1 MVALPDH
8 KAWAELVAVPATSV
22 FALPSGMSYLDAA
35 AITMNYTV
43 AYILLFELA
52 HLTPGKSLLLHSAG
66 GGVVSRRE
74 NSPFTFVPFP
84 RRSAGVYPS
93 PCPARKIQGEKDDEL
108 DFLITPRSRIL
119 YQDSEDSIRS
129 RSCNVCYVNCYVRL
143 YRGAWYDLSFPSFL
157 LIASLPPSLL

>member
-22 FALPSGMSYLDAA
+22 FALPPGMSYLDAA

-74 NSPFTFVPFP
+74 NSPFIFVLLRPGG
-84 RRSAGVYPS
+84 SVGV
-93 PCPARKIQGEKDDEL
+93 
-108 DFLITPRSRIL
+108 
-119 YQDSEDSIRS
+119 
-129 RSCNVCYVNCYVRL
+129 
-143 YRGAWYDLSFPSFL
+143 SFSSSS
-157 LIASLPPSLL
+157 SLPPSAKDTGRKR

>member
-22 FALPSGMSYLDAA
+22 FALPPGMSYLDAA

-74 NSPFTFVPFP
+74 NSPFIFVLLRPGG
-84 RRSAGVYPS
+84 SVGV
-93 PCPARKIQGEKDDEL
+93 
-108 DFLITPRSRIL
+108 
-119 YQDSEDSIRS
+119 
-129 RSCNVCYVNCYVRL
+129 
-143 YRGAWYDLSFPSFL
+143 SFSSSFSS
-157 LIASLPPSLL
+157 SLPPSARDTGRKR

>member
-1 MVALPDH
+1 MGDRVVALPDH

-66 GGVVSRRE
+66 GGVVSRTGEFSYYIYISFSRE
-74 NSPFTFVPFP
+74 CRSTSSPPP
-84 RRSAGVYPS
+84 PLEEDAG
-93 PCPARKIQGEKDDEL
+93 RK
-108 DFLITPRSRIL
+108 R
-119 YQDSEDSIRS
+119 
-129 RSCNVCYVNCYVRL
+129 
-143 YRGAWYDLSFPSFL
+143 
-157 LIASLPPSLL
+157 

>member
-74 NSPFTFVPFP
+74 NSPFIFVFPFSGQC
-84 RRSAGVYPS
+84 RSKSHP
-93 PCPARKIQGEKDDEL
+93 PPLERHEEDDEL
-108 DFLITPRSRIL
+108 DFLITPPCSRSRIL
-119 YQDSEDSIRS
+119 YHDTKDSRM
-129 RSCNVCYVNCYVRL
+129 
-143 YRGAWYDLSFPSFL
+143 
-157 LIASLPPSLL
+157 

>member
-22 FALPSGMSYLDAA
+22 FALPPGMSYLDAA

-74 NSPFTFVPFP
+74 NSPFIFVLLRPGGK
-84 RRSAGVYPS
+84 RRSIV
-93 PCPARKIQGEKDDEL
+93 
-108 DFLITPRSRIL
+108 
-119 YQDSEDSIRS
+119 
-129 RSCNVCYVNCYVRL
+129 
-143 YRGAWYDLSFPSFL
+143 L
-157 LIASLPPSLL
+157 LLLLLPSLPPSAKDTGRKR

>member
-22 FALPSGMSYLDAA
+22 FALPPGMSYLDAA

-66 GGVVSRRE
+66 GGVVSRIE
-74 NSPFTFVPFP
+74 EFFFIFVFLIGPNYHSP
-84 RRSAGVYPS
+84 
-93 PCPARKIQGEKDDEL
+93 RKIREGRDDEL
-108 DFLITPRSRIL
+108 DFLITPLVHVRISFIMISRTRRAL
-119 YQDSEDSIRS
+119 D
-129 RSCNVCYVNCYVRL
+129 VL
-143 YRGAWYDLSFPSFL
+143 
-157 LIASLPPSLL
+157 

>member
-66 GGVVSRRE
+66 GGVVSPRE
-74 NSPFTFVPFP
+74 NSPFIFVFLS
-84 RRSAGVYPS
+84 RGSAGV
-93 PCPARKIQGEKDDEL
+93 I
-108 DFLITPRSRIL
+108 
-119 YQDSEDSIRS
+119 
-129 RSCNVCYVNCYVRL
+129 
-143 YRGAWYDLSFPSFL
+143 
-157 LIASLPPSLL
+157 SLPPLESYGGGMMNWTF

>member
-8 KAWAELVAVPATSV
+8 KAWAELVTVPATSV

-74 NSPFTFVPFP
+74 
-84 RRSAGVYPS
+84 
-93 PCPARKIQGEKDDEL
+93 
-108 DFLITPRSRIL
+108 RIL
-119 YQDSEDSIRS
+119 L
-129 RSCNVCYVNCYVRL
+129 L
-143 YRGAWYDLSFPSFL
+143 YLY
-157 LIASLPPSLL
+157 SLPRGSV

>member
-22 FALPSGMSYLDAA
+22 FALPPGMSYLDAA

-66 GGVVSRRE
+66 GGVVSWTNFFFIFVYSFVGEE
-74 NSPFTFVPFP
+74 N
-84 RRSAGVYPS
+84 RSLKRYSEDDALILFNYTLSYPS
-93 PCPARKIQGEKDDEL
+93 L
-108 DFLITPRSRIL
+108 SRG
-119 YQDSEDSIRS
+119 S
-129 RSCNVCYVNCYVRL
+129 RYIYGCIIIVMFDHTRC
-143 YRGAWYDLSFPSFL
+143 F
-157 LIASLPPSLL
+157 

>member
-1 MVALPDH
+1 MTVFPFLLSQIGDRVVALPDH

-66 GGVVSRRE
+66 GGVVSRRV
-74 NSPFTFVPFP
+74 NPPFIFVLLLRGSARVLLSLFPSSP
-84 RRSAGVYPS
+84 
-93 PCPARKIQGEKDDEL
+93 RKIREGRDDEL
-108 DFLITPRSRIL
+108 DFLITPPCL
-119 YQDSEDSIRS
+119 TL
-129 RSCNVCYVNCYVRL
+129 V
-143 YRGAWYDLSFPSFL
+143 SF
-157 LIASLPPSLL
+157 ITT